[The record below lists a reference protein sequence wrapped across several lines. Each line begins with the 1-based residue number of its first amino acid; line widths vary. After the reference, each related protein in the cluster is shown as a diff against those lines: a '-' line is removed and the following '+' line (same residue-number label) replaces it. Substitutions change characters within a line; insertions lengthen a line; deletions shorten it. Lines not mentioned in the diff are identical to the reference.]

1 MLIIVGLG
9 NPGVKYQNNRHNVGH
24 LFMDYLIKSLQIPS
38 SKSQAPNKSQN
49 PNFKLFKT
57 NCYMNVSGIFV
68 KKLTNHYS
76 LTTNHLIV
84 IHDDLDI
91 PLGKFHIQFAS
102 GPQLHNGLESI
113 EQHLKT
119 KDFWRVR
126 IGVDNRRPK
135 NYLSRTY
142 DQDNNKHKW
151 VEGEKYS
158 LQNFLAQEKKI
169 LETEIFPKI
178 FEQLKLY
185 LKNQFK
191 III

>member
-142 DQDNNKHKW
+142 DQDNNKQKW

>member
-1 MLIIVGLG
+1 
-9 NPGVKYQNNRHNVGH
+9 
-24 LFMDYLIKSLQIPS
+24 
-38 SKSQAPNKSQN
+38 
-49 PNFKLFKT
+49 
-57 NCYMNVSGIFV
+57 
-68 KKLTNHYS
+68 
-76 LTTNHLIV
+76 
-84 IHDDLDI
+84 
-91 PLGKFHIQFAS
+91 
-102 GPQLHNGLESI
+102 LESI

-142 DQDNNKHKW
+142 DQDNNKQKW

-158 LQNFLAQEKKI
+158 LQNFLSEEKKI